1 MLLTCLDKG
10 TLYFSILNHAM
21 PPNMIPELGSC
32 LSYNFNH
39 RMYVDD
45 LIIIT
50 RASRKFAHT
59 CRFCLDLNS
68 KLMGKQLIC
77 TNQLYTFL
85 SWLNHRLSRSIRH
98 IHGFPCTYL
107 GVSVSRSLSS
117 EFPICKIWF
126 LSSPTW
132 QLLGI
137 INTYLEMAK
146 LFRAI
151 VWFWFCLC
159 NISLFILY
167 LTLS

>member
-10 TLYFSILNHAM
+10 ILYFSISNHAM
-21 PPNMIPELGSC
+21 SPNMIPELGSC

-85 SWLNHRLSRSIRH
+85 VDLITGYLGALGVSM
-98 IHGFPCTYL
+98 GFPCTYL

-117 EFPICKIWF
+117 EFPICEIWF

-151 VWFWFCLC
+151 VWF
-159 NISLFILY
+159 
-167 LTLS
+167 